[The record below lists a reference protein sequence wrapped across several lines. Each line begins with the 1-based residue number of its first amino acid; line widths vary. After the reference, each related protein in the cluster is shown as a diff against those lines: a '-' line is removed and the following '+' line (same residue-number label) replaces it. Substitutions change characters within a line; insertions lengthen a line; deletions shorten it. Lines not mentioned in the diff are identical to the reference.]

1 MKNQKFRLGRTL
13 EGTVFEIAFVVLA
26 ILVWVYVTLQLNAAP
41 DTIPTH
47 FGLSGTPDAYGSKWG
62 MLVPCIMMTVV
73 GGSFLLG
80 AYFPHTLNLPGV
92 AIANMRQA
100 LLGARMMR
108 IMALLFLLLTAAIA
122 ADTMRGSVLYIFV
135 LIGAILL
142 VGIVFTILIYRS
154 NG

>member
-1 MKNQKFRLGRTL
+1 MKNQKFSLGRTL

-62 MLVPCIMMTVV
+62 MLVPCIMMTVFGV
-73 GGSFLLG
+73 SSLLG

-92 AIANMRQA
+92 TIANMRQA

-108 IMALLFLLLTAAIA
+108 ILALLFLLLTAAIVA
-122 ADTMRGSVLYIFV
+122 GSLKGSVLYILV
-135 LIGAILL
+135 PIGVILL